1 MLDWS
6 KYCGCIYD
14 IYKDMINTFG
24 GHEKKDYEKKDYDE
38 VHDDWSLMG

>member
-1 MLDWS
+1 MFDWS

-14 IYKDMINTFG
+14 IYKDMINTFEAR
-24 GHEKKDYEKKDYDE
+24 EKKDYEE